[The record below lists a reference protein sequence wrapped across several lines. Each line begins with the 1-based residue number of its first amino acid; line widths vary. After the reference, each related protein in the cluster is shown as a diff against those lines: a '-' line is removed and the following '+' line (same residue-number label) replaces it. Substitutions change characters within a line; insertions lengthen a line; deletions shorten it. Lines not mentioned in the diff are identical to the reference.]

1 MFLLKK
7 KRADTIENGV
17 DGSTRSNK
25 RREHYSYKGPIFE
38 SRKPEKILSRRKRES
53 FSSFSDHRGQ
63 SRKKSLGSWR
73 HDMRPCLPPCARCC
87 SLCSL
92 QRKRHF
98 NFIRQTTKI
107 FKQIHRLIHQLQ
119 PTN

>member
-1 MFLLKK
+1 
-7 KRADTIENGV
+7 
-17 DGSTRSNK
+17 
-25 RREHYSYKGPIFE
+25 
-38 SRKPEKILSRRKRES
+38 
-53 FSSFSDHRGQ
+53 
-63 SRKKSLGSWR
+63 
-73 HDMRPCLPPCARCC
+73 MRPCLPPCARCC